1 MLGRVRFPFSV
12 DCHLKLFLTDLVVV
26 SLSVQ
31 KVMEKAKKYQMIV
44 FSQVAVERGML
55 SQEDQLIEI

>member
-1 MLGRVRFPFSV
+1 MLGRVRYPFSL
-12 DCHLKLFLTDLVVV
+12 DCHLKIFLTDLVVV

-31 KVMEKAKKYQMIV
+31 KVIKKAKKCQMIV
-44 FSQVAVERGML
+44 FSQVAVEKGML